1 MSVVNSLTKP
11 LPYAAA
17 AAVSG
22 FAIGAAP
29 AQLKSPLSIASLVG
43 SGYLFYKAGGGWGI
57 AAGFGVGIVLGGLAA
72 AVMLVGEVGL
82 NDGRL
87 PSPLSLALVGGV
99 VSAASMAAAGAV
111 R

>member
-29 AQLKSPLSIASLVG
+29 AQLKTPLSIASLVG

-57 AAGFGVGIVLGGLAA
+57 AAGFGVGIVLGGLA